1 MKQLLNLFP
10 IIALI
15 SGLIF
20 EQGNA
25 QAQHSSQDGDSGSSI
40 TILAE
45 DYAFQAPDEIPSG
58 WTNIEYTN
66 EGNEPHFLFIARLP
80 EGRTF
85 DEYLSEVLVPFGNVW
100 YALRDDGMA
109 QDKAMEK
116 LGADLPAWYWSVEFI
131 GGSGIIPAGHSTDL
145 SLNLEPGTYSL
156 ECYMK
161 TEDGEMH
168 NMEGMMREVTVTDTR
183 SEATPPNADIDITLS
198 NFEMAIDGDL
208 TPGSHTVAVHVEEH
222 PEEGFGHNVHVARI
236 DQDTDIDNLVRW
248 MNFMEIDGLQNPGP
262 TTFLG
267 GMQILPAGNTG
278 YFSLDLEPGR
288 YLFLSEY
295 TGYLGV
301 LQDITVE

>member
-1 MKQLLNLFP
+1 MKKLTISTTFL
-10 IIALI
+10 IAIAYVIPALC
-15 SGLIF
+15 
-20 EQGNA
+20 QA
-25 QAQHSSQDGDSGSSI
+25 QAPKGENDQVVNI
-40 TILAE
+40 KAE

-66 EGNEPHFLFIARLP
+66 EGNEPHFVFIARLP
-80 EGRTF
+80 DDRTF
-85 DEYLSEVLVPFGNVW
+85 DEYLSDVLVPFGNVW

-116 LGADLPAWYWSVEFI
+116 LGADLPEWYWSVEFM
-131 GGSGIIPAGHSTDL
+131 GGSGIIPAGYSTDL
-145 SLNLEPGTYSL
+145 SLNFEPGTYSL

-168 NMEGMMREVTVTDTR
+168 NMEGMMREITVTDTP
-183 SEATPPNADIDITLS
+183 SEITPPDADIDITLS

-208 TPGSHTVAVHVEEH
+208 TPGSHTVAVNVKEH

-248 MNFMEIDGLQNPGP
+248 MNFLEIDGLENPGP
-262 TTFLG
+262 TTFAG
-267 GMQILPAGNTG
+267 GMQILPEGETG

-288 YLFLSEY
+288 YLFVSEY
-295 TGYLGV
+295 TGHLGV